1 MVNRHCMNDE
11 DMKKLEKLTLAP
23 YIQLAICLVDKPRK
37 SCFNM
42 FRHQMATLGILFDY
56 GYTDSILLKASVIHD
71 VVEDIPDFDQNRI
84 LRLQDGQNVL
94 NLVLEVS
101 KRKGEKKETFLKRI
115 KESGSDNA
123 KILKS
128 ADRISNLY
136 DLGFLTD
143 KSFIQR
149 YLSES
154 EKFIIPIAEDVNKYM
169 VIEINDLIISRKSM
183 LSKLV

>member
-1 MVNRHCMNDE
+1 MNDD

-23 YIQLAICLVDKPRK
+23 YIQLAICLIDKPRK

-56 GYTDSILLKASVIHD
+56 GYTDATLLKAAVIHD
-71 VVEDIPDFDQNRI
+71 VIEDVPDFDQNRI
-84 LRLQDGQNVL
+84 LSLQDGASVL
-94 NLVLEVS
+94 SLVLEVS

-115 KESGSDNA
+115 KETGSNNS

-149 YLSES
+149 YLTES
-154 EKFIIPIAEDVNKYM
+154 EKYILPIAEEVNKFM
-169 VIEINDLIISRKSM
+169 VVEINDLIISRRNM
-183 LSKLV
+183 LSKLI